1 MEMVATI
8 VGVLLG
14 FFLSVFLDISKKII
28 ETIRLNR
35 YANYLLTDTFKIIE
49 RTLIIIENNSKQ
61 FTFEEFN
68 KESLSNKRVL
78 EYNIA
83 CLNDIE
89 IAKLRSKEL
98 IRFSMS
104 KRLIVNMI
112 SELKEDMDKVED
124 GESLKIFI
132 SNLSISIELANKLAN
147 NRKIVIDELVN
158 ELRL

>member
-1 MEMVATI
+1 MIATI

-14 FFLSVFLDISKKII
+14 FLLSVFMDILKNIF
-28 ETIRLNR
+28 ETSRLNT
-35 YANYLLTDTFKIIE
+35 YANYLLTDTFKIME
-49 RTLIIIENNSKQ
+49 RTLINIENNSKHG
-61 FTFEEFN
+61 TFEEFN
-68 KESLSNKRVL
+68 KESLTNKRVL
-78 EYNIA
+78 EYNIT

-89 IAKLRSKEL
+89 IANLRSKEL

-112 SELKEDMDKVED
+112 RELKEDMDRVED
-124 GESLKIFI
+124 EKSLKIFI
-132 SNLSISIELANKLAN
+132 SNLSISIEIANKLAN

>member
-1 MEMVATI
+1 MIATI

-14 FFLSVFLDISKKII
+14 FLLSIFMDIFKNII
-28 ETIRLNR
+28 ETRRLNK

-49 RTLIIIENNSKQ
+49 RTLINIENNSKQ
-61 FTFEEFN
+61 GTFEEFN
-68 KESLSNKRVL
+68 KELLTNKRVL

-104 KRLIVNMI
+104 KRIIVNMI
-112 SELKEDMDKVED
+112 SELKEDMHKVED

-132 SNLSISIELANKLAN
+132 SNLSISIELTNKLAN
-147 NRKIVIDELVN
+147 NRKVVIDELVN
-158 ELRL
+158 ELRS